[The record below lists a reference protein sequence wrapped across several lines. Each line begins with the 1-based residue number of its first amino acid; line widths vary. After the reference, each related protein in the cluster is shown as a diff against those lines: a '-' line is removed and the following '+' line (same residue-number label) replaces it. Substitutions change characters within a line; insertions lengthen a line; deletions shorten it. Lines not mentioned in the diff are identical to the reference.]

1 MLREKITSVIVDCK
15 DLFAGNPRKIS
26 PVKLRTLLFYL
37 FLLFAV
43 KGIGLIV
50 KFIVLYCLNPLAQM
64 LKDSWVMRFVFEGHT
79 HLMNKITLL

>member
-1 MLREKITSVIVDCK
+1 MLREKITIVIGDCK
-15 DLFAGNPRKIS
+15 DLFSGNPLKIY
-26 PVKLRTLLFYL
+26 PVKLRILLFYL